1 MEVTCSTI
9 GFTRKPLPNAL
20 QDIADLGFRYVDLLM
35 MENWA
40 HLNPSQVVNNPEEH
54 ADYVQRLLK
63 QNNLTATAINGNV
76 SQAMNSTSF
85 ADIENNLRQAEGLI
99 RFANALSIPVVV
111 FQPGSSS
118 IESFEKEI
126 SASIETLSEITSIAD
141 RYGVRIAIEAHI
153 NSLAERYQDALFFI
167 ESVPKLQIAY
177 DPSHFVMGE
186 YDLLESE
193 SLLPHTAHVH
203 LRDAVAGNF
212 QVPMGEG
219 ILDFEWIISALKR
232 NNYIGTVAIEY
243 IDHRGWDIVPDIL
256 ALKQMLEGY

>member
-35 MENWA
+35 MGNWA
-40 HLNPSQVVNNPEEH
+40 HLNPSQVVDNPEEH

-141 RYGVRIAIEAHI
+141 RYGVQIAIETHI
-153 NSLAERYQDALFFI
+153 NSLAERYQDALFFYRKCPQT
-167 ESVPKLQIAY
+167 SNRLCPQ
-177 DPSHFVMGE
+177 
-186 YDLLESE
+186 
-193 SLLPHTAHVH
+193 SLCYG
-203 LRDAVAGNF
+203 R
-212 QVPMGEG
+212 
-219 ILDFEWIISALKR
+219 I
-232 NNYIGTVAIEY
+232 
-243 IDHRGWDIVPDIL
+243 
-256 ALKQMLEGY
+256 